1 MVRFSIEV
9 LGVPCKDSE
18 VLDTPIGVF
27 DTPLLEIHP
36 THSPFIQGHPSG
48 RSQISSEN
56 AEKGMRKSISKKYFN
71 LEESQK

>member
-18 VLDTPIGVF
+18 VLDIPC
-27 DTPLLEIHP
+27 LEIHP

-56 AEKGMRKSISKKYFN
+56 AEKGMRKSISRKYFN

>member
-18 VLDTPIGVF
+18 VL

-56 AEKGMRKSISKKYFN
+56 AEKGMRKSISRRYFN